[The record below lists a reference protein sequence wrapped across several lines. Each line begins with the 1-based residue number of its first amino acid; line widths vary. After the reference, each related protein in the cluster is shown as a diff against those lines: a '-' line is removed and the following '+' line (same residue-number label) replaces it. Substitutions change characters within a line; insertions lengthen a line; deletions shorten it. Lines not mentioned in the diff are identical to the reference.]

1 MSRSLYSPSTLP
13 VEPRPDPVLMFV
25 QQALLSLVYRER
37 IVRTSEGV
45 AAITSFNLLSVNR

>member
-1 MSRSLYSPSTLP
+1 MSRSVYSPSTLP
-13 VEPRPDPVLMFV
+13 VEPRPDPLLVFI

-45 AAITSFNLLSVNR
+45 PAITSCNLLSVKG